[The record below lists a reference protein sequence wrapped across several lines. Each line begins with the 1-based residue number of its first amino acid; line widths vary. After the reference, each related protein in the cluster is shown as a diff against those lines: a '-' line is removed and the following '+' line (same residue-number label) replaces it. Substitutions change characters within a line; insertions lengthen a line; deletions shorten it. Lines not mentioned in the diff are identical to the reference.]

1 MTDVIDAP
9 RAALRT
15 VQMPQVRRLA
25 PVQSFNAETRTVR
38 VMWSAGARV
47 LRYDWWEGEYFVE
60 ELDMGAE
67 ACDLTR
73 LNGGAPVLDSH
84 QRYELDNVVG
94 VVERAWIENGEGYA
108 DIRLSARDDL
118 AWLRQDIAD
127 GVVRN
132 VSIGYDVSKM
142 DQRGFDPDTG
152 YPLMVVSRWQPFE
165 ISLVPVGADAAAG
178 TRSPEPTRTPCEVQ
192 MLSKPAARA
201 AQQKESTMDDVK
213 EKAGQPTPA
222 DIKLVTDQAREAEIA
237 RVRDISAVGEQ
248 WNYRDEAAKYVR
260 EGKSAGEFR
269 DWVLEQVRAK
279 NAATADQA
287 RSIGL
292 TDEEVKRYSINRAL
306 AAMFAQKE
314 GKRDAWSAAGF
325 ERECHEAVMK
335 TRGVEPQ
342 NDGIFVP
349 WDVQARAL
357 MPVNIGKMAREN
369 PYAVEAFVRA
379 LLQRDISVGAS
390 GGANLVQTDV
400 LAGSF
405 IELLRSDTVM
415 GELGARMLDGLQGNV
430 SIPRQTAAASATWL
444 ANETTS
450 ATESQPTVGALSLT
464 PKNVAAYVEISR
476 QLMMQ
481 ANPAA
486 DMMVAEDI
494 RRVLAIAFDTAAYAG
509 SGAGGQ
515 PTGLTGTGGV
525 GAVTGTS
532 LAWAGMVEFQTD
544 VGTANALA
552 DGCAYLTTP
561 AVAGL
566 LMQRQRFTSTDSP
579 IWQGTVRD
587 GVCAGYRGRAST
599 IVTAASMAFGD
610 WTQVIMAM
618 WGDLEIARN
627 DTAVFPAGIVGIR
640 GFLTCDIG
648 IRQAG
653 AFSVATSIT

>member
-9 RAALRT
+9 APAVRT

-60 ELDMGAE
+60 ELDMAAE

-73 LNGGAPVLDSH
+73 LNGGAPVLDTH
-84 QRYELDNVVG
+84 QRRELDSVVG

-108 DIRLSARDDL
+108 DIRLSAREDL

-127 GVVRN
+127 GVIRN
-132 VSIGYDVSKM
+132 VSVGYDVSKM

-178 TRSPEPTRTPCEVQ
+178 TRAAETTRTPCEVRL
-192 MLSKPAARA
+192 LSKPAARA
-201 AQQKESTMDDVK
+201 ADHKESTMDDVK
-213 EKAGQPTPA
+213 EKAGQPTA
-222 DIKLVTDQAREAEIA
+222 AEIKLVTDQAREAEIA

-248 WNYRDEAAKYVR
+248 FDYRDEAAKYVR
-260 EGKSAGEFR
+260 DGKSAGEFR

-279 NAATADQA
+279 NAAAADQT
-287 RSIGL
+287 RNIGL
-292 TDEEVKRYSINRAL
+292 TDAEVKRYSINRAISAL
-306 AAMFAQKE
+306 FAQKE
-314 GKRDAWSAAGF
+314 GKRDAWSAADF

-335 TRGVEPQ
+335 QRGLEPQ
-342 NDGIFVP
+342 HDGIFVP

-357 MPVNIGKMAREN
+357 APVNLGKMAREN
-369 PYAVEAFVRA
+369 PYMVEAFVRSI
-379 LLQRDISVGAS
+379 LQRDISIGAS
-390 GGANLVQTDV
+390 GGNNMVQTDV

-405 IELLRSDTVM
+405 IELLRSETVM
-415 GELGARMLDGLQGNV
+415 GQLGARMLDGLQGNV
-430 SIPRQTAAASATWL
+430 SIPRQTAAASASWL
-444 ANETTS
+444 ANETTG
-450 ATESQPTVGALSLT
+450 ATESQPTVGALALS

-476 QLMMQ
+476 QLMLQ
-481 ANPAA
+481 SNPAA

-509 SGAGGQ
+509 SGASGQ
-515 PTGLTGTGGV
+515 PTGLTATGGI

-544 VGTANALA
+544 VGTANALS
-552 DGCAYLTTP
+552 DSCAYLTTP

-566 LMQRQRFTSTDSP
+566 LMQRQRFASTDSP

-587 GVCAGYRGRAST
+587 GTCAGYPGRAST
-599 IVTAASMAFGD
+599 IVTAATMTFGD
-610 WTQVIMAM
+610 WTQLIMAM

-627 DTAVFPAGIVGIR
+627 DAANFPAGIVGIR
-640 GFLTCDIG
+640 GFLSADIG
-648 IRQAG
+648 VRQAG
-653 AFSVATSIT
+653 AFSTATSIT